1 MRRRSQ
7 RGQSSIELLAL
18 VPVLIVVGLLGWQL
32 ASVIGTGLR
41 AQAQVRA
48 EAVKAVARATDH
60 QVVVSVLLPVPGVL
74 PGMDALRVPARIG
87 IRTP

>member
-1 MRRRSQ
+1 MRRRAQ

-18 VPVLIVVGLLGWQL
+18 LPVLIVVGLLAWQL
-32 ASVIGTGLR
+32 VAVIGTGLR
-41 AQAQVRA
+41 AQAEVRVR
-48 EAVKAVARATDH
+48 AVKAVAHLAEE

-74 PGMDALRVPARIG
+74 PGLEGLRVPARVG